1 MENEKVVMILEDM
14 RSDFRAFKEG
24 LNSLKEGLDS
34 LRETTDT
41 RFERLEKE
49 LREFKEE
56 TCGMNKF
63 LQDMLFEHE
72 QWLRDHN
79 VTIGNHETRLKVVEK
94 KVA

>member
-24 LNSLKEGLDS
+24 LNSLNTK
-34 LRETTDT
+34 
-41 RFERLEKE
+41 FERLENE
-49 LREFKEE
+49 LHEFKEE
-56 TCGMNKF
+56 TRGMNKF
-63 LQDMLFEHE
+63 LQDMLFGHE

-79 VTIGNHETRLKVVEK
+79 VKIGDHEVSLKAVEA

>member
-14 RSDFRAFKEG
+14 RSDFSAFKEG
-24 LNSLKEGLDS
+24 LDL
-34 LRETTDT
+34 LRETTSV
-41 RFERLEKE
+41 RFESLENE

-56 TCGMNKF
+56 TRGMSKF
-63 LQDMLFEHE
+63 MQDMMAEHE

-79 VTIGNHETRLKVVEK
+79 VTIGNHETRLKVVER